1 MVGGFSMAT
10 TKLFVRVKVVF
21 SGRAIGGTHCFRL
34 FEDINCTF
42 AAEEFSTPPSSIT
55 KYYIWCGG
63 DTNQK
68 LRYHNNYR
76 AVNKCG
82 VCDVMAKL
90 WPLMTIE
97 VEQAINLPN
106 NEPVNA
112 MAPSPHHLR
121 KKKGPNTPACAN
133 LEGLTMVPAGARDNN
148 VVELAWTS
156 VQAEQG
162 GCFSFQL
169 RDPPCPTYVGSQ
181 SLDTFQGHQM
191 NSSVT
196 TKNEFLSGLES
207 ENFYPHC
214 HVREDG
220 DDIDFQT
227 DTENP
232 SLHSPS
238 GDSAANGFQE
248 YIDKRAAAS
257 IPEMTQCTTL
267 QHSTPPW
274 SSYVQQK
281 VIQPIQT
288 LVIQN
293 HSAPSGFQQLAIHPL
308 QPPSS
313 HNSEKLSLCVGD
325 ERGSAG
331 DSQDYQSSKRQCLE
345 PPEQPEEDATDPKG
359 DSAMDQVHHGRYSRN
374 AKGTIP
380 IKPMLI
386 AFYPPLWTTLLNLAK
401 AHTQLGWP
409 VPGGSHGGCDLKKV
423 VIESL
428 CADYDLYP
436 PMTAKTEEQ
445 HITAVKK
452 KANDLLSMV
461 RYLHGEPDDQ
471 IAEFQEY
478 VPYRALVLV
487 TAMKTWN

>member
-21 SGRAIGGTHCFRL
+21 SGRAIGGTHCFRP

-76 AVNKCG
+76 AVNKW
-82 VCDVMAKL
+82 VMNLVQVDEL

-97 VEQAINLPN
+97 VTGSQLEQLEKVSQAIEMPFQQREQAINLPN

-112 MAPSPHHLR
+112 MAPTPHHLR

-196 TKNEFLSGLES
+196 TKNGSPLSVLSQEDDREMERVNSSPLQSRKSSNSHLSDSPCQLEEFLSGLES

-220 DDIDFQT
+220 DDIDFRT

-313 HNSEKLSLCVGD
+313 HL
-325 ERGSAG
+325 
-331 DSQDYQSSKRQCLE
+331 
-345 PPEQPEEDATDPKG
+345 PP
-359 DSAMDQVHHGRYSRN
+359 RN
-374 AKGTIP
+374 A
-380 IKPMLI
+380 
-386 AFYPPLWTTLLNLAK
+386 
-401 AHTQLGWP
+401 
-409 VPGGSHGGCDLKKV
+409 GSPEL
-423 VIESL
+423 
-428 CADYDLYP
+428 P
-436 PMTAKTEEQ
+436 PMFPVHRPK
-445 HITAVKK
+445 
-452 KANDLLSMV
+452 LLQF
-461 RYLHGEPDDQ
+461 P
-471 IAEFQEY
+471 
-478 VPYRALVLV
+478 P
-487 TAMKTWN
+487 